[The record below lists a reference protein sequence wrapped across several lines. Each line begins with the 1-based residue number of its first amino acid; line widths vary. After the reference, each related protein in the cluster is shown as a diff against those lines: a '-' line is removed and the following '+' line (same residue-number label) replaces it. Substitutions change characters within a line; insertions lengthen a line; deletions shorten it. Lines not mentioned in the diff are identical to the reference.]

1 MVIGEFVL
9 FSCLFISFIYTSS
22 HKSEL
27 APLFPGYSTLVVGLG
42 LVSLTAFIDFLIIGP
57 NHLLPFVISDDEI
70 IEIWRVFGYLPGLI
84 IIVFGMKGF
93 LPAIAHLLAENW
105 LRQET
110 EDPLLAQ
117 AKDLTAA
124 KTQTE
129 KAEKILVEALES
141 ISDAFIIF
149 DVDDRLVAFN
159 NQYLELFPSV
169 AKVLKPGIGFEEL
182 IRHQAS
188 SPGFFDSN
196 GDAEKWIQNR
206 LEEHRLPK
214 GTKEQ
219 VFEDGRIYRL
229 SEFKTVSGG
238 TVAIR
243 SDITQLRER
252 EKALRHLNERFEEAQ
267 SVAHIGNWI
276 HDFKGTIY
284 DWSSET
290 SRILGYDPDEGD
302 CSREAYLARVH
313 PDDMQRMLSVVKWA
327 SEKGEDYQVEYRI
340 IRPNSQIITVRELG
354 RIQLDTEGKPSLIMG
369 TIQDITVQHM
379 VELELIVAKIKAE
392 EGTKSKSMFLANM
405 SHEFRTP
412 LNAIIGF
419 SEVMSKE
426 IFGPIKHDKYKEYSE
441 NIYSSGQHLL
451 SLINDILD
459 LSLLESG
466 KYDLI
471 EKYMNFGE
479 VMSWTEV
486 MLKSQA
492 DEKSIALNMNE
503 GKHLTL
509 FGDERKIK
517 QVMINLVNNAIK
529 FTPEGG
535 QVSVSVETNS
545 GQYLSITIEDNG
557 YGIKAMELDQAM
569 RPFGRTNHSA
579 NSSIEGTGLGLP
591 LSKSI
596 VELHEGELRIESKE
610 KNGTIVEIRLPEKR
624 FELQN

>member
-9 FSCLFISFIYTSS
+9 FSCLFVSFVYFAS
-22 HKSEL
+22 HKTEL
-27 APLFPGYSTLVVGLG
+27 SPLFPGFFALVIGLG
-42 LVSLTAFIDFLIIGP
+42 LVSVTSFVDFLIIGP
-57 NHLLPFVISDDEI
+57 NHFLPFVISSEEI
-70 IEIWRVFGYLPGLI
+70 IEIWRIYGYLPGLI
-84 IIVFGMKGF
+84 TIVFGMRGF
-93 LPAIAHLLAENW
+93 LPAIAHLRIENGA
-105 LRQET
+105 RQET
-110 EDPLLAQ
+110 ENQLLAQ
-117 AKDLTAA
+117 AKDLTET
-124 KTQTE
+124 KSRTE

-169 AKVLKPGIGFEEL
+169 AKILKPGIGFEDL

-188 SPGFFDSN
+188 NPGFFEND
-196 GDAEKWIQNR
+196 DEAEEWIQNR

-214 GTKEQ
+214 EPKEQ

-243 SDITQLRER
+243 TDITQLRER
-252 EKALRHLNERFEEAQ
+252 ETALRHLNERFEEAQ

-276 HDFKGTIY
+276 HDFNGKIY
-284 DWSSET
+284 DWSRET
-290 SRILGYDPDEGD
+290 SRILGYDPDD
-302 CSREAYLARVH
+302 IVCSRKAYLDRVH
-313 PDDMQRMLSVVKWA
+313 PEDMERMLSVVEWA

-340 IRPNSQIITVRELG
+340 IQPNLQILTVRELG
-354 RIQLDTEGKPSLIMG
+354 RIQLGSDGKPELVMG
-369 TIQDITVQHM
+369 TLQDITVQHLA
-379 VELELIVAKIKAE
+379 ERELIVAKLKAE

-426 IFGPIKHDKYKEYSE
+426 IFGPIKHVKYREYSE
-441 NIYSSGQHLL
+441 NIFSSGQHLL

-466 KYDLI
+466 QYDLTEEPMKLGDVI
-471 EKYMNFGE
+471 
-479 VMSWTEV
+479 SWTEV

-492 DEKSIALNMNE
+492 EKKSIALEMNE
-503 GKHLTL
+503 GQHLT
-509 FGDERKIK
+509 FYGDERKIK

-535 QVSVSVETNS
+535 RVSVKVDTNADH
-545 GQYLSITIEDNG
+545 YMSIIIEDNG
-557 YGIKAMELDQAM
+557 HGIKAMELDQAM
-569 RPFGRTNHSA
+569 RPFGRTNRSV

-596 VELHEGELRIESKE
+596 IELHDGELRIESRE
-610 KNGTIVEIRLPEKR
+610 RNGTIVEIRLPKKR